1 MTHRACSQAP
11 CLVSSLQSPPTA
23 TTRGTVWRAAL
34 GHTLLSPRQMDCR
47 MNDVAL
53 WLDSRALRSLHRLQR
68 CMTLARLKAT
78 SQQHSD
84 KFVERTR
91 WEVTRA
97 ASSLGMAMGVSQALA
112 KPRERRLFF
121 DESGSTSLSSRARAT
136 DLCAPLALRRSKC
149 EKRNYV
155 VRAIKLCTLR
165 PFCISRFRAQHTSC
179 RRVSVDCAAGRR
191 GALTVLWRK
200 LRRER
205 PGKR

>member
-1 MTHRACSQAP
+1 MYPTYPGDRGNGPFHPSFMLQMTHRACSQAP

-23 TTRGTVWRAAL
+23 TIRGTVWRAAL
-34 GHTLLSPRQMDCR
+34 GHTLLSPRQVDCR

-121 DESGSTSLSSRARAT
+121 DESGSTCLSSPVLGRPTSA
-136 DLCAPLALRRSKC
+136 D
-149 EKRNYV
+149 RNV
-155 VRAIKLCTLR
+155 KTKLCSPGNQTLYLKTLLHL
-165 PFCISRFRAQHTSC
+165 PISC
-179 RRVSVDCAAGRR
+179 
-191 GALTVLWRK
+191 
-200 LRRER
+200 
-205 PGKR
+205 

>member
-23 TTRGTVWRAAL
+23 TIRGTVWRAAL
-34 GHTLLSPRQMDCR
+34 GHTLLSPRQVDCR

-97 ASSLGMAMGVSQALA
+97 ASSRGMAMGVSQALA
-112 KPRERRLFF
+112 KPRERSLFF
-121 DESGSTSLSSRARAT
+121 DESGSTCLSSRARRVPSGDRPRDNVQT
-136 DLCAPLALRRSKC
+136 C
-149 EKRNYV
+149 ENEIV
-155 VRAIKLCTLR
+155 VRAFKLCTLR
-165 PFCISRFRAQHTSC
+165 AFGISRFCAQHTSC

-191 GALTVLWRK
+191 GAITVLWRK

>member
-1 MTHRACSQAP
+1 MFTSTMPRELIAI
-11 CLVSSLQSPPTA
+11 TA
-23 TTRGTVWRAAL
+23 TIRGTVWRAAL
-34 GHTLLSPRQMDCR
+34 GHTLLSPRQVDCR

-78 SQQHSD
+78 SQHSD

-91 WEVTRA
+91 WVVTRA

-121 DESGSTSLSSRARAT
+121 DESGSTCLSSRARAT
-136 DLCAPLALRRSKC
+136 DLCAPLRRSKC

-155 VRAIKLCTLR
+155 VRAFKLCTLR
-165 PFCISRFRAQHTSC
+165 AFGISRFRAQHTSC

>member
-1 MTHRACSQAP
+1 
-11 CLVSSLQSPPTA
+11 
-23 TTRGTVWRAAL
+23 
-34 GHTLLSPRQMDCR
+34 

-112 KPRERRLFF
+112 KPRERRHFF
-121 DESGSTSLSSRARAT
+121 DESGSTCLSSPVLGRPTSA
-136 DLCAPLALRRSKC
+136 D
-149 EKRNYV
+149 RNV
-155 VRAIKLCTLR
+155 KTKLCSPGNQTLYLKTLLHL
-165 PFCISRFRAQHTSC
+165 PISC
-179 RRVSVDCAAGRR
+179 
-191 GALTVLWRK
+191 
-200 LRRER
+200 
-205 PGKR
+205 

>member
-1 MTHRACSQAP
+1 
-11 CLVSSLQSPPTA
+11 
-23 TTRGTVWRAAL
+23 
-34 GHTLLSPRQMDCR
+34 

-121 DESGSTSLSSRARAT
+121 DESGSTCLVVACSGDRPLRT
-136 DLCAPLALRRSKC
+136 APPI
-149 EKRNYV
+149 EM
-155 VRAIKLCTLR
+155 
-165 PFCISRFRAQHTSC
+165 
-179 RRVSVDCAAGRR
+179 
-191 GALTVLWRK
+191 
-200 LRRER
+200 
-205 PGKR
+205 